1 MEFGKWLQIHN
12 NLSDEVYNKVM
23 SILEM
28 YKNSKWI
35 KELKN
40 YPHFAIRSDRIDKE
54 KLFSL
59 LEKERFVFV

>member
-28 YKNSKWI
+28 YKNLD

-40 YPHFAIRSDRIDKE
+40 YPYFAIRSDRIDKE